1 MLLRTSFNVHVTI
14 RVLLANERTNNK
26 KSPTYSCLCYD
37 RNGSNTVPVVPVVF
51 DVPVV
56 PVVPVVSD
64 VSDRSYLG
72 NIVPAHI
79 KII

>member
-1 MLLRTSFNVHVTI
+1 MFLRTSFNVHVTI

-37 RNGSNTVPVVPVVF
+37 RNGSNTVPVVSVVPVVF

-56 PVVPVVSD
+56 LVVSN
-64 VSDRSYLG
+64 VSDSSYLG
-72 NIVPAHI
+72 
-79 KII
+79 